1 MILMGNDMKTNRR
14 RFLRNTG
21 NASLVGAA
29 VVATGQHS
37 RADNIEKPALV
48 AISLDLE
55 MCRNFP
61 HWNDLHWDYEKGNL
75 NDETKRY
82 TLEAARRVKQAGGVV
97 HFFALGQTFEQAD
110 VTWLREI
117 VDAGHSIGSHTYDH
131 INVTASKTSDLQ
143 FRFQRSPWLLRGLSV
158 AEAIR
163 ENLSLTNLAF
173 QSRLGIRPNGFRT
186 PGGFA
191 NGLRD
196 HASVRAIIREFGFDW
211 ISSLYP
217 THPYTDPMQEPTAT
231 IIESIVAAQAKSQPF
246 VYDDG
251 AQGESMVEIPM
262 SPISDIGAFR
272 TGRWQLEWFLTAIRE
287 SLAWCIDQRK
297 VFDLLAHPACLYVTD
312 PEFKTIDLICDAV
325 RQAGDRAKLVDLATI
340 AASIRG

>member
-1 MILMGNDMKTNRR
+1 M
-14 RFLRNTG
+14 
-21 NASLVGAA
+21 
-29 VVATGQHS
+29 
-37 RADNIEKPALV
+37 
-48 AISLDLE
+48 
-55 MCRNFP
+55 
-61 HWNDLHWDYEKGNL
+61 HWDYEKGNL

-82 TLEAARRVKQAGGVV
+82 ALEAARRVKQAGGVV

-110 VTWLREI
+110 VAWLREI

-325 RQAGDRAKLVDLATI
+325 RQAGDRAKLADLAVI
-340 AASIRG
+340 AASARE